1 MSGWQFHLQLQKSE
15 IKKMNPNG
23 ESSTSDKTFNDFLK
37 EMGCYESITLQALI
51 EMLDES
57 IDELTEKSDV
67 DKSEVANQLRKILL
81 KV

>member
-1 MSGWQFHLQLQKSE
+1 MRAVA
-15 IKKMNPNG
+15 
-23 ESSTSDKTFNDFLK
+23 SDKTFNDFLK